1 MNVKS
6 EEPKDQAD
14 ELRSLFQ
21 EIEKERST
29 EEQLENKNSVQE
41 SEAKR
46 DIDILNL
53 PPRKEIHS
61 KDNRTSLKL
70 SGPLIRLLIV
80 IFVLILGLASA
91 YYIWGN
97 ELWLLIE
104 GLS

>member
-14 ELRSLFQ
+14 ELRNLFQ
-21 EIEKERST
+21 EIEEGQAIEPPLKST
-29 EEQLENKNSVQE
+29 DSEQE

-61 KDNRTSLKL
+61 KDSRTSLKL
-70 SGPLIRLLIV
+70 SGPLIRLLFV
-80 IFVLILGLASA
+80 IFILILGLAGA

-97 ELWLLIE
+97 EFWLLIKE
-104 GLS
+104 LS

>member
-14 ELRSLFQ
+14 ELRQLFQ
-21 EIEKERST
+21 EIEDGQST
-29 EEQLENKNSVQE
+29 EQHVGNKNSEQE

-61 KDNRTSLKL
+61 KDSRTSLKL
-70 SGPLIRLLIV
+70 SGPLIRLLLV
-80 IFVLILGLASA
+80 IFILIVGLAGA

-97 ELWLLIE
+97 ELWVLIQN
-104 GLS
+104 LS